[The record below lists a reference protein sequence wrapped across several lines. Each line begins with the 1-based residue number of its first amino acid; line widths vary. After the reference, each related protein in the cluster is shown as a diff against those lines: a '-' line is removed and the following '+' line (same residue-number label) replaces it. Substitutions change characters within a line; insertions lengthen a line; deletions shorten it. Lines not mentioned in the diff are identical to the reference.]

1 MSRIE
6 RRIHIY
12 QVVTYITCYQC
23 NAQLSKNKSLLFKIH
38 RNICSVGYPKPIPYR
53 TVIFW
58 FHPSSWITIFRLKQ
72 IHKPFLPPKHDFIV
86 GGGARFLFFL
96 GFLFFLIQVFLIFIL
111 HFILLLSIMYMTYI
125 VTTCMNVFDFSI
137 SMRGSRGGQ
146 DPPPPPCKFKLI
158 KSYCKITGK
167 KPRTPSPPPDKQN
180 YIHVCIHIPHTPQ
193 PSKFF
198 LDPRMISAT

>member
-12 QVVTYITCYQC
+12 QVVTYTTCYQC

-58 FHPSSWITIFRLKQ
+58 FHPSSWITIFRLK
-72 IHKPFLPPKHDFIV
+72 H
-86 GGGARFLFFL
+86 GGGARFLFYFFW
-96 GFLFFLIQVFLIFIL
+96 FLFFLIQVFLIFIL
-111 HFILLLSIMYMTYI
+111 HIILLLSIMYMTYI

-137 SMRGSRGGQ
+137 SMRRSRGGQ
-146 DPPPPPCKFKLI
+146 DAPPPPPLANSNSLNPIVKLPE
-158 KSYCKITGK
+158 KNLG
-167 KPRTPSPPPDKQN
+167 PPPLPPTNKII
-180 YIHVCIHIPHTPQ
+180 YMYASTSHTHPNHR
-193 PSKFF
+193 KKF

>member
-12 QVVTYITCYQC
+12 QVITYTTCYQC

-38 RNICSVGYPKPIPYR
+38 RNICSVRYPKPIPYR
-53 TVIFW
+53 TVSFW

-72 IHKPFLPPKHDFIV
+72 IHRPFLPPKHDFIV
-86 GGGARFLFFL
+86 GGGARFCFYSFSSKSFWFF
-96 GFLFFLIQVFLIFIL
+96 L

-146 DPPPPPCKFKLI
+146 DPPPPCKFKLI
-158 KSYCKITGK
+158 KSYCKITEK
-167 KPRTPSPPPDKQN
+167 KPRTPTPPPTNKITYMYASTSN
-180 YIHVCIHIPHTPQ
+180 THPNPRN
-193 PSKFF
+193 FF
-198 LDPRMISAT
+198 WIRAW

>member
-12 QVVTYITCYQC
+12 QVITYTTCYQC

-86 GGGARFLFFL
+86 GGGARFLFYFL
-96 GFLFFLIQVFLIFIL
+96 VFIL
-111 HFILLLSIMYMTYI
+111 SYPSL
-125 VTTCMNVFDFSI
+125 FDFYFTFHI
-137 SMRGSRGGQ
+137 IVV
-146 DPPPPPCKFKLI
+146 DYVHDL
-158 KSYCKITGK
+158 YC
-167 KPRTPSPPPDKQN
+167 N
-180 YIHVCIHIPHTPQ
+180 YMHECVR
-193 PSKFF
+193 FF
-198 LDPRMISAT
+198 Y

>member
-12 QVVTYITCYQC
+12 QVITYTTCYQC

-38 RNICSVGYPKPIPYR
+38 RNICSVRYPKPIPYR
-53 TVIFW
+53 TVSFW

-72 IHKPFLPPKHDFIV
+72 IHRPFLPPKHDFIV
-86 GGGARFLFFL
+86 GGGARFCFCFYSFSSKS
-96 GFLFFLIQVFLIFIL
+96 FLFFL

-146 DPPPPPCKFKLI
+146 DPPPPLQI
-158 KSYCKITGK
+158 QT
-167 KPRTPSPPPDKQN
+167 
-180 YIHVCIHIPHTPQ
+180 H
-193 PSKFF
+193 
-198 LDPRMISAT
+198 

>member
-6 RRIHIY
+6 RRIHIHVY
-12 QVVTYITCYQC
+12 QVVTYTTCYQC
-23 NAQLSKNKSLLFKIH
+23 NAQLSKNKSLLFKTH

-86 GGGARFLFFL
+86 GGGARFFFFFW
-96 GFLFFLIQVFLIFIL
+96 FLFFLIQVFLIFIL

-146 DPPPPPCKFKLI
+146 DPPPPLQI
-158 KSYCKITGK
+158 QT
-167 KPRTPSPPPDKQN
+167 
-180 YIHVCIHIPHTPQ
+180 H
-193 PSKFF
+193 
-198 LDPRMISAT
+198 

>member
-12 QVVTYITCYQC
+12 QVVTYTTCYQC

-86 GGGARFLFFL
+86 GGGAKFLFYFLFF
-96 GFLFFLIQVFLIFIL
+96 IL
-111 HFILLLSIMYMTYI
+111 SYPSL
-125 VTTCMNVFDFSI
+125 FDFYFTFHI
-137 SMRGSRGGQ
+137 IVV
-146 DPPPPPCKFKLI
+146 DYVHDL
-158 KSYCKITGK
+158 YC
-167 KPRTPSPPPDKQN
+167 N
-180 YIHVCIHIPHTPQ
+180 YMHECVR
-193 PSKFF
+193 FF
-198 LDPRMISAT
+198 Y